1 MVRLRGT
8 GKERS
13 EHSKKGE
20 YTIEIP
26 FIIMFKIAFSVLLD
40 YITDFQ
46 CVFVQNL
53 EI

>member
-1 MVRLRGT
+1 MLRLRGT

-26 FIIMFKIAFSVLLD
+26 SIMFKIAFSVLLD

-46 CVFVQNL
+46 CVFVQIL